1 MTGRTM
7 YRVFLKRVF
16 DVLAACFLL
25 VISSPLLMVLAVL
38 IRLLLGSPVL
48 FIQERVGKGE
58 KIFPMYK
65 FRSMTDRRDEQGNPL
80 SDEQRLTRFGA
91 MLRSASLDE
100 LPELLNIV
108 KGDMSLI
115 GPRPLLVR
123 YLPRYTETQR
133 RRHAVRP
140 GITGLAQVNGRNS
153 ISWDEKFA
161 YDVFYVDNH
170 SFIMDI
176 GIVLKSIK
184 VVLTRSDINSAT
196 SISME
201 EFLGSE

>member
-1 MTGRTM
+1 M